1 MSEHVQN
8 IEKTADKKLQKMSE
22 KTRWKISLLVI
33 AFKSLQVSP
42 KVAIKSPKIGRFSDK
57 QQGDAGH
64 FAQSELHQ
72 YPTRQISARKP
83 TKPLTKVFQKVLQ
96 GLEKN
101 EVFFLKVLQGLE
113 EKFLFSLDFNVNRGF
128 ICPVYTIKL
137 VWLGK
142 SLDLSC
148 RIRPIFAR

>member
-72 YPTRQISARKP
+72 YPTRQTSTRKP
-83 TKPLTKVFQKVLQ
+83 TKPLINK
-96 GLEKN
+96 
-101 EVFFLKVLQGLE
+101 FFLKVLLGLE
-113 EKFLFSLDFNVNRGF
+113 EKFLFSLDSTLKEGSYALC
-128 ICPVYTIKL
+128 IQ
-137 VWLGK
+137 
-142 SLDLSC
+142 
-148 RIRPIFAR
+148 